1 MMNKPAILIFSF
13 SVMLSVFGNHLSAQT
28 VTGYVTDAVTGH
40 ALQGVVLAA
49 FSDKET
55 TFFETGINGYYS
67 FELYPGSYNISVTRR
82 GYDDRLLE
90 NVKLS
95 YDQTLTLD
103 IRLNPQGYKP
113 PELQPQKQA
122 TERPVVEQTDRV
134 GMQVHRDQTITRH
147 SSTAKQGTEY
157 EAGRRF
163 NLSVGYQF
171 GQLGGISGGVGVPV
185 GNWFGTDNFH
195 VPLFITLSAGHE
207 QKSYKSIMFNDVNT
221 PRKFG
226 FTRADAGAQL
236 LFTVNKVLIGSEL
249 SLGIEQA
256 KPMEANINQLIDDGY
271 LSVFFFKPT
280 LNLGVL
286 LSQSMAVFIEGNYY
300 LMSENVRLK
309 DGKIVAQFDDKLN
322 RWSAFRYDSDF
333 FKNRNGITLEI
344 SLRVMF

>member
-1 MMNKPAILIFSF
+1 
-13 SVMLSVFGNHLSAQT
+13 MLSVFGNHLSAQT

-55 TFFETGINGYYS
+55 TFFETGLNGYYS
-67 FELYPGSYNISVTRR
+67 FELYPGSYTISVTRR
-82 GYDDRLLE
+82 GYDDRLFE

-122 TERPVVEQTDRV
+122 TEPPVVEQTDRV
-134 GMQVHRDQTITRH
+134 GMQVPRDQTITRH

-195 VPLFITLSAGHE
+195 VPLFITLSGGHE

-226 FTRADAGAQL
+226 FTRADAGVQL
-236 LFTVNKVLIGSEL
+236 LFTVNKMLIGPEL

-256 KPMEANINQLIDDGY
+256 KPMEANIHQLIDGGY
-271 LSVFFFKPT
+271 LYVFYAKPSILLGYMLHRNIAVQLDFSYFMMMSKT
-280 LNLGVL
+280 ANKENLVL
-286 LSQSMAVFIEGNYY
+286 AAKEA
-300 LMSENVRLK
+300 ENGMWQPYHYS
-309 DGKIVAQFDDKLN
+309 D
-322 RWSAFRYDSDF
+322 DF
-333 FKNRNGITLEI
+333 FKNRKGFTIALGMKF
-344 SLRVMF
+344 LF